1 MNAPIDSLQQAKA
14 TIVDLLIRYG
24 PKALVAS
31 IILIVGF
38 FVARSIGRVAQ
49 RWLDKRDLEPPVRLL
64 LVRILRVLV
73 LAFFV
78 IVALQNLG
86 VELLPLIAGL
96 GVAGVGIGLAM
107 QGVLSNVVAGLT
119 IIFTKPFRVGE
130 YIKLGNVEG
139 RVETID
145 IFSTVLSHPDLS
157 LVVIPN
163 RKIVGEILHN
173 FGKIRQLDVNVAIA
187 YRSDLT
193 QALGIIHEL
202 LRQNPRVLKDLAP
215 VVGVAVLAESSIQV
229 AVRPWVLVTDFGPA
243 IAEIN
248 QAIVERFRSDGIE
261 IPFPQ
266 REVRLLQGTAA

>member
-31 IILIVGF
+31 IILVVGF

-119 IIFTKPFRVGE
+119 IIFTKPFRIGE

-139 RVETID
+139 RVEKID

-173 FGKIRQLDVNVAIA
+173 FGKIRQLDVIVAIA

-193 QALGIIHEL
+193 QALGIIHDL

-215 VVGVAVLAESSIQV
+215 VVGVAELAESSIQV
-229 AVRPWVLVTDFGPA
+229 AVRPWVLVTDFVPA
-243 IAEIN
+243 VAEIN

-266 REVRLLQGTAA
+266 REVRLLQGAAA